1 MLTHHFLYKLQIEQ
15 STKTLAISTNSHH
28 HLENILHHS
37 NSSINM
43 MMTNSIKTCKSM
55 DPKEELLIDLDAT
68 IKETKLT
75 VGTLIQVKQTIMD
88 NPNIILD
95 TFCSSLSQFT
105 IEPTFPFLEFI
116 QWVVK
121 NYVPS
126 TKKILST
133 DRTIVTATI
142 NLESLRKAFC
152 LPIRNPNQNSIQ
164 FSEENNPVVIKSL
177 DSDQTY
183 TFMSKM
189 FKPDIS
195 PSNYTFPYN
204 ISLFIKTIEIVFA
217 LLIQILGSNS
227 DKLVTEVMV
236 GTVCLVS

>member
-1 MLTHHFLYKLQIEQ
+1 MLTHHFLDNLWMEQ
-15 STKTLAISTNSHH
+15 STTVVTITANSYC
-28 HLENILHHS
+28 HLQNVLQQLD
-37 NSSINM
+37 SSINM

-142 NLESLRKAFC
+142 NLESLRKAFY
-152 LPIRNPNQNSIQ
+152 LPVPNRN
-164 FSEENNPVVIKSL
+164 
-177 DSDQTY
+177 
-183 TFMSKM
+183 
-189 FKPDIS
+189 
-195 PSNYTFPYN
+195 
-204 ISLFIKTIEIVFA
+204 
-217 LLIQILGSNS
+217 
-227 DKLVTEVMV
+227 
-236 GTVCLVS
+236 